1 MNKKNLCLFYL
12 ILGFFG
18 VLEVNAQI
26 GIAVAKDE
34 KGSSLEWN
42 VVWNKGYQTESIAIQ
57 NLRDKGYKKVFSLT
71 GGEKRGHKLQSGYW
85 VVVEATHKIYD
96 GTLKTSFGLGASSSS
111 YAEAEERA
119 VSNLS
124 QYDWSWKKSNG
135 YTISKKGTF

>member
-1 MNKKNLCLFYL
+1 MKKIKIILSSI
-12 ILGFFG
+12 ILGLLG
-18 VLEVNAQI
+18 VYEANAQI

-34 KGSSLEWN
+34 KGSSLEWS

-71 GGEKRGHKLQSGYW
+71 GGEKRGHKLESGYW

-96 GTLKTSFGLGASSSS
+96 GSLKTSFGLGASSSS

-135 YTISKKGTF
+135 YSISKKGTF